1 MPEITENVS
10 LFKVLLDITYL
21 IASIA
26 FIVGLK
32 MQSSPDTARKG
43 NFVAA
48 SGMGLATLATIVF
61 IGVDKDAHVINYAVV
76 FGGLAAGAFIG
87 SYLAKNVKMTG
98 MPEMVSLLN
107 GFGGAT
113 SLLLAMNEYFHLAN
127 PANDFSLEAAG
138 SLVKGSLFLGLLIG
152 GVTFTGS
159 VIAWGKLQ
167 GKIKDLN
174 LPGQQFIN
182 IAMLIGVLMLGA
194 LLVLDN
200 EPSWPIFSAIIGI
213 ALIYGYFFVMPI
225 GGADMPVV
233 IALLNSFSGIA
244 AIFAGFLVDN
254 NAMIIGGILV
264 GSSGTILSVMMCNAM
279 NRSLM
284 NVLIGN
290 FGGSAG
296 GASAATGD
304 QTHKEV
310 SATDAAIMCNY
321 AQKVIIVPGYGMAV
335 AQAQHAVHGVDKMLE
350 ANGVEVLYAIH
361 PVAGR
366 MPGHMNVLLA
376 EADVPYD
383 KLLELEPANEQ
394 FKNADVVLI
403 IGANDVVNPAANEEP
418 NSPIYG
424 MPVLNVYE
432 AKNVIVFK
440 RSMKP
445 GYAGIE
451 NPLFFKPNTSM
462 LFGDAKAMIEK
473 LGQEIKNL

>member
-1 MPEITENVS
+1 
-10 LFKVLLDITYL
+10 LLDISYL
-21 IASIA
+21 IASVA

-43 NFVAA
+43 NMVAA
-48 SGMGLATLATIVF
+48 GGMALATAATILFTGLDTHTAVINYIVVFLGLATGSF
-61 IGVDKDAHVINYAVV
+61 IGA
-76 FGGLAAGAFIG
+76 
-87 SYLAKNVKMTG
+87 YLAKTVKMTG

-113 SLLLAMNEYFHLAN
+113 SLLLALSEYFHLAN
-127 PANDFSLEAAG
+127 PDTDVSLETAG
-138 SLVKGSLFLGLLIG
+138 ILVKGSLVLGLLVG

-167 GKIKDLN
+167 GKIKDIN

-182 IAMLIGVLMLGA
+182 MAMLLTAVVLGVL
-194 LLVLDN
+194 LVINPEAQWIIL
-200 EPSWPIFSAIIGI
+200 SVVIGI

-264 GSSGTILSVMMCNAM
+264 GSSGTILSVLMCRAM
-279 NRSLM
+279 NRSLL

-290 FGGSAG
+290 FGGSSGAAG
-296 GASAATGD
+296 ENTGD
-304 QTHKEV
+304 KSHKEV
-310 SATDAAIMCNY
+310 SVQDAAIMCNY
-321 AQKVIIVPGYGMAV
+321 ASKVMIVPGYGMAV
-335 AQAQHAVHGVDKMLE
+335 AQAQHAVHAVDKLLE
-350 ANGVEVLYAIH
+350 ANGVEVYYAIH

-383 KLLELEPANEQ
+383 KLLELEPANEM
-394 FKNADVVLI
+394 FKTADVVLI

-418 NSPIYG
+418 SSPIYG

-451 NPLFFKPNTSM
+451 NPLFFRPNSSM
-462 LFGDAKAMIEK
+462 LFGDAKDMIDK
-473 LGQEIKNL
+473 LAQEIKNL

>member
-1 MPEITENVS
+1 MFTETVNNGFLEIS
-10 LFKVLLDITYL
+10 YL
-21 IASIA
+21 IASVA

-32 MQSSPDTARKG
+32 MQSSPDTAKKG
-43 NFVAA
+43 NLVAA
-48 SGMGLATLATIVF
+48 YGMGIGTIATVIFAGLNQGAGF
-61 IGVDKDAHVINYAVV
+61 INYAVV
-76 FGGLAAGAFIG
+76 FSGLLVG
-87 SYLAKNVKMTG
+87 SLLGIYLAKTVKMTG

-113 SLLLAMNEYFHLAN
+113 SLLLSISEFYHLASTHN
-127 PANDFSLEAAG
+127 NDSYADAG
-138 SLVKGSLFLGLLIG
+138 SFEKISLVLGLLVG

-159 VIAWGKLQ
+159 VVAWGKLQ
-167 GKIKDLN
+167 GKIKDIN

-182 IAMLIGVLMLGA
+182 IAQLIASVVLGA
-194 LLVLDN
+194 LLVMSD
-200 EPSWPIFSAIIGI
+200 EPNFVIMYSIVAIS
-213 ALIYGYFFVMPI
+213 LVYGYFFVMPI

-233 IALLNSFSGIA
+233 ISLLNSFSGIA
-244 AIFAGFLVDN
+244 GIFAGFLVAN

-264 GSSGTILSVMMCNAM
+264 GSSGIILSVMMCNAM

-290 FGGSAG
+290 FGG
-296 GASAATGD
+296 GASASGAATGE
-304 QTHKEV
+304 QSHKEV
-310 SATDAAIMCNY
+310 SAQDAAIMCNY
-321 AQKVIIVPGYGMAV
+321 ASKVIIVPGYGMAV
-335 AQAQHAVHGVDKMLE
+335 AQAQHAVHEVDKLLE
-350 ANGVEVLYAIH
+350 SNGVEVLYAIH

-376 EADVPYD
+376 EADVPYP
-383 KLLELEPANEQ
+383 KLLELEAANEQ
-394 FKNADVVLI
+394 FKTADVVLI
-403 IGANDVVNPAANEEP
+403 LGANDVVNPAANDDP
-418 NSPIYG
+418 GSPIYG

-451 NPLFFKPNTSM
+451 NPLFFKPNSSM

-473 LGQEIKNL
+473 LGQEIKKL

>member
-1 MPEITENVS
+1 MFTETVNNGFLEIS
-10 LFKVLLDITYL
+10 YL
-21 IASIA
+21 IASVA

-32 MQSSPDTARKG
+32 MQSSPDTAKKG
-43 NFVAA
+43 NLVAA
-48 SGMGLATLATIVF
+48 YGMGIGTIATVIFAGLNQGAGF
-61 IGVDKDAHVINYAVV
+61 INYAVV
-76 FGGLAAGAFIG
+76 FSGLLVG
-87 SYLAKNVKMTG
+87 SLLGIYLAKTVKMTG

-113 SLLLAMNEYFHLAN
+113 SLLLSISEFYHLASTHN
-127 PANDFSLEAAG
+127 NDSYADAG
-138 SLVKGSLFLGLLIG
+138 SFEKISLVLGLLVG

-159 VIAWGKLQ
+159 VVAWGKLQ
-167 GKIKDLN
+167 GKIKDIN

-182 IAMLIGVLMLGA
+182 IAQLIASVVLGA
-194 LLVLDN
+194 LLVMSD
-200 EPSWPIFSAIIGI
+200 EPNFLIMYSIVAIS
-213 ALIYGYFFVMPI
+213 LIYGYFFVMPI

-233 IALLNSFSGIA
+233 ISLLNSFSGIA
-244 AIFAGFLVDN
+244 GIFAGFLVAN

-264 GSSGTILSVMMCNAM
+264 GSSGIILSVMMCNAM

-290 FGGSAG
+290 FGG
-296 GASAATGD
+296 GASASGAASGE
-304 QTHKEV
+304 QSHKEV
-310 SATDAAIMCNY
+310 SAQDAAIMCNY
-321 AQKVIIVPGYGMAV
+321 ASKVIIVPGYGMAV
-335 AQAQHAVHGVDKMLE
+335 AQAQHAVHEVDKLLE
-350 ANGVEVLYAIH
+350 SNGVEVLYAIH

-376 EADVPYD
+376 EADVPYP
-383 KLLELEPANEQ
+383 KLLELEAANEQ
-394 FKNADVVLI
+394 FKTADVVLI
-403 IGANDVVNPAANEEP
+403 LGANDVVNPAANDDP
-418 NSPIYG
+418 GSPIYG

-451 NPLFFKPNTSM
+451 NPLFFKPNSSM

-473 LGQEIKNL
+473 LGQEIKKL

>member
-1 MPEITENVS
+1 METFSI
-10 LFKVLLDITYL
+10 FDGLLDISYL
-21 IASIA
+21 IASVA
-26 FIVGLK
+26 FIFGLK

-43 NFVAA
+43 NMLAA
-48 SGMGLATLATIVF
+48 AGMGLATLATIIFTGLDEHAHLINYVVVFFGLATGSF
-61 IGVDKDAHVINYAVV
+61 IGA
-76 FGGLAAGAFIG
+76 
-87 SYLAKNVKMTG
+87 YLAKTVKMTG

-107 GFGGAT
+107 GYGGAT
-113 SLLLAMNEYFHLAN
+113 SLLLALDEYFHLAN
-127 PANDFSLEAAG
+127 PHNNESLADASIMVKI
-138 SLVKGSLFLGLLIG
+138 SLVLGLLVG

-159 VIAWGKLQ
+159 VVAWGKLQ
-167 GKIKDLN
+167 GKIKDMN

-182 IAMLIGVLMLGA
+182 MGMLLATVVLGA
-194 LLVLDN
+194 ILVMNTEAQWVIL
-200 EPSWPIFSAIIGI
+200 SVIIAIS
-213 ALIYGYFFVMPI
+213 LIYGYFFVMPI

-233 IALLNSFSGIA
+233 IALLNSFSGVA
-244 AIFAGFLVDN
+244 GIFAGFLVNN

-264 GSSGTILSVMMCNAM
+264 GSSGVILSVMMCNAM
-279 NRSLM
+279 NRSLL

-290 FGGSAG
+290 FGGSS
-296 GASAATGD
+296 GASGADGGD
-304 QTHKEV
+304 KTHKEV
-310 SATDAAIMCNY
+310 SVQDAAIMCNY
-321 AQKVIIVPGYGMAV
+321 ASKVVIVPGYGMAV
-335 AQAQHAVHGVDKMLE
+335 AQAQHAVHAVDKLLE

-383 KLLELEPANEQ
+383 KLLELEAANEQ
-394 FKNADVVLI
+394 FKTADVVLI
-403 IGANDVVNPAANEEP
+403 IGANDVVNPAANEDP

-451 NPLFFKPNTSM
+451 NPLFFRPNSSM
-462 LFGDAKAMIEK
+462 LFGDAKDMIDK
-473 LGQEIKNL
+473 LAQEIKSL

>member
-1 MPEITENVS
+1 MTEIS
-10 LFKVLLDITYL
+10 QALLDITYL

-48 SGMGLATLATIVF
+48 SGMGLATLATIIF
-61 IGVDKDAHVINYAVV
+61 FGVGSDSHFINYAVV
-76 FGGLAAGAFIG
+76 FGGLATGAFIG
-87 SYLAKNVKMTG
+87 SYLARTVKMTG

-113 SLLLAMNEYFHLAN
+113 SLLLALNEYLHLAN
-127 PANDFSLEAAG
+127 PTNDASLITAG
-138 SLVKGSLFLGLLIG
+138 SLVKVSLFLGLLVG

-167 GKIKDLN
+167 GKIKDIN

-182 IAMLIGVLMLGA
+182 IAMLVGVLMLGG
-194 LLVLDN
+194 LLVLDT
-200 EPSWPIFSAIIGI
+200 EPNWLVLGAIVAIS
-213 ALIYGYFFVMPI
+213 LIYGYFFVMPI

-290 FGGSAG
+290 FGGSSG
-296 GASAATGD
+296 GNSAAAGD

-335 AQAQHAVHGVDKMLE
+335 AQAQHAVHGVDKLLE

-451 NPLFFKPNTSM
+451 NPLFFRPNTSM
-462 LFGDAKAMIEK
+462 LFGDAKAMIDK

>member
-1 MPEITENVS
+1 METFSI
-10 LFKVLLDITYL
+10 FDGLLDISYL
-21 IASIA
+21 AASIA

-43 NFVAA
+43 NMVAA
-48 SGMGLATLATIVF
+48 GGMGLATLATILF
-61 IGVDKDAHVINYAVV
+61 TGLDAHTPVINYAVV
-76 FGGLAAGAFIG
+76 FLGLATGSLIGA
-87 SYLAKNVKMTG
+87 YLAKTVKMTG

-113 SLLLAMNEYFHLAN
+113 SLLLALSEYFHLAN
-127 PANDFSLEAAG
+127 PETNVSLETAG
-138 SLVKGSLFLGLLIG
+138 VLVKSSLVLGLLVG

-167 GKIKDLN
+167 GKIKDIN

-182 IAMLIGVLMLGA
+182 MAMLLTAIVLGI
-194 LLVLDN
+194 LLVIKPEAQWLIL
-200 EPSWPIFSAIIGI
+200 SILIGI

-233 IALLNSFSGIA
+233 IALLNSFSGVA
-244 AIFAGFLVDN
+244 AIFAGFLVNN

-264 GSSGTILSVMMCNAM
+264 GSSGTILSVLMCRAM
-279 NRSLM
+279 NRSLI

-290 FGGSAG
+290 FGGSSGAG
-296 GASAATGD
+296 GDNVGEKS
-304 QTHKEV
+304 HKEV
-310 SATDAAIMCNY
+310 SVQDAAIMCNY
-321 AQKVIIVPGYGMAV
+321 ASKVMIVPGYGMAV
-335 AQAQHAVHGVDKMLE
+335 AQAQHAVHAVDKLLE
-350 ANGVEVLYAIH
+350 ANGVEVYYAIH

-383 KLLELEPANEQ
+383 KLLELEPANEM
-394 FKNADVVLI
+394 FKTADVVLI

-418 NSPIYG
+418 GSPIYG

-451 NPLFFKPNTSM
+451 NPLFFRPNTSM
-462 LFGDAKAMIEK
+462 LFGDAKDMIDK
-473 LGQEIKNL
+473 LAQEIKNL